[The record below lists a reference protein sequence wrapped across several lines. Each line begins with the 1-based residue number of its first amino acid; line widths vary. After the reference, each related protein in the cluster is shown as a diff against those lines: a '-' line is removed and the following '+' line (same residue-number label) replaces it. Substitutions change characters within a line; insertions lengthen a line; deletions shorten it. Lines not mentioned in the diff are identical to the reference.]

1 MDCKDARQTVWPPE
15 RLQIADEAVANARA
29 HIDECTACQDYLT
42 QDGALLDAYDRFR
55 GERAPRRVRER
66 VFDALARERAGIHN
80 GSVGAGRFRS
90 MRSTWLVGAA
100 AALVVLSVGGTTLAM
115 SDSATQQADAL
126 FVEDYLRRAVGE
138 DNINTSDPGEVRR
151 FLARE
156 LGMKV
161 ELLEMKGLRL
171 AGAEIC
177 LVDGY
182 RGAMVRYRAGDRD
195 VSHYMI
201 PKDGAKERSPTA
213 SPGVDVS
220 SAPGSPAVVTWATP
234 SIEQA
239 LVGELS
245 EARLIALAA
254 GPSALEL

>member
-1 MDCKDARQTVWPPE
+1 MDCKNARQTVWPPE
-15 RLQIADEAVANARA
+15 RLQIANEDVARARA
-29 HIDECTACQDYLT
+29 HLEDCPACQEYLT
-42 QDGALLDAYDRFR
+42 QDGALLDSYDRFR

-66 VFDALARERAGIHN
+66 VFDALARERAGILSAPGN
-80 GSVGAGRFRS
+80 GGRLRS
-90 MRSTWLVGAA
+90 MSSSWLLGAA

-115 SDSATQQADAL
+115 GDRIARQADAL

-138 DNINTSDPGEVRR
+138 DYIDSSSPAEVTH

-156 LGMKV
+156 LGLNV
-161 ELLEMKGLRL
+161 DLLEMDGLQL

-182 RGAMVRYRAGDRD
+182 RGAMVRYRDGDRE

-201 PKDGAKERSPTA
+201 PKDGATERNPTA
-213 SPGVDVS
+213 NPGVDVTS
-220 SAPGSPAVVTWATP
+220 GPGAPSVVTWATP

-245 EARLIALAA
+245 EARLIALAQ
-254 GPSALEL
+254 GPSSLEL